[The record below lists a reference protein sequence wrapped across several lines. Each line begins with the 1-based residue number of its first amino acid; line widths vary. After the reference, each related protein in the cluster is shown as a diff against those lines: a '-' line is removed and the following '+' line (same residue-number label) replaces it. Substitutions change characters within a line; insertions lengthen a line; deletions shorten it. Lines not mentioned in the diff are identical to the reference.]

1 MRLEFKVTQ
10 RPLIAVQGTD
20 QVDMANHMVPFHKM
34 NIIEQ
39 WDLTEAPGDLVAILM
54 QMEGAAH
61 FLKVKD
67 YTEPLHLE
75 KGTMLQVS
83 PKFRDRIRL
92 FTEAMDI
99 CIKDI
104 L

>member
-1 MRLEFKVTQ
+1 ME
-10 RPLIAVQGTD
+10 
-20 QVDMANHMVPFHKM
+20 
-34 NIIEQ
+34 
-39 WDLTEAPGDLVAILM
+39 DLVVILM
-54 QMEGAAH
+54 QMEGAEH
-61 FLKVKD
+61 LLIVKD
-67 YTEPLHLE
+67 YMEPLLLE

-83 PKFRDRIRL
+83 PKVIVRIRL

>member
-1 MRLEFKVTQ
+1 
-10 RPLIAVQGTD
+10 
-20 QVDMANHMVPFHKM
+20 
-34 NIIEQ
+34 
-39 WDLTEAPGDLVAILM
+39 M
-54 QMEGAAH
+54 QMEGALH

-67 YTEPLHLE
+67 YTEALRLE

-83 PKFRDRIRL
+83 PRLIVRIRL